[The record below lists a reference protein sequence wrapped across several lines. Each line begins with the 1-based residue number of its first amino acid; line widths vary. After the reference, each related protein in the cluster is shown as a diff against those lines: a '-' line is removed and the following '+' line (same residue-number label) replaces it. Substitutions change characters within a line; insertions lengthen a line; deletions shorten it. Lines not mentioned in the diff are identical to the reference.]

1 MLLNFFTN
9 RWVLMVICAVL
20 TFGLMFPVKKWF
32 TSWTPKIKNVKVKT
46 AVNVVLGLI
55 TSFVLAAVLM
65 WALCD
70 IFGAVFY
77 WKLVIASTL
86 GATLIYLI
94 LEKIFGNAVV
104 NKLGNDFANYISHSD
119 LFDGKITDAG
129 ALAVAQSLFDRVN
142 KADKAIAEKE
152 GKAIEEVLKRLDGFI
167 EDGQVTAEE
176 KVAATELINNNN
188 IDVNNSTYEKYRA
201 LLNK

>member
-1 MLLNFFTN
+1 MVLNFFTN

-167 EDGQVTAEE
+167 EDGQVIAEE
-176 KVAATELINNNN
+176 KVAATELINKYG
-188 IDVNNSTYEKYRA
+188 IDVSSSTYEKYKA

>member
-1 MLLNFFTN
+1 
-9 RWVLMVICAVL
+9 MVICALL

-55 TSFVLAAVLM
+55 TSFVLSAVLM

-70 IFGAVFY
+70 VFGAVFY

-142 KADKAIAEKE
+142 KADKAVAEKE

-167 EDGQVTAEE
+167 EDGKVTAEE
-176 KVAATELINNNN
+176 KVAATELINKYG
-188 IDVNNSTYEKYRA
+188 IDVSSSTYEKYKA

>member
-9 RWVLMVICAVL
+9 RWVLMVICALL

-55 TSFVLAAVLM
+55 TSFVLSAVLM

-70 IFGAVFY
+70 VFGAVFY

-142 KADKAIAEKE
+142 KADKAVAEKE

-167 EDGQVTAEE
+167 EDGKVTAEE
-176 KVAATELINNNN
+176 KVAATELINKYG
-188 IDVNNSTYEKYRA
+188 IDVSSSTYEKYKA